1 MFLTEVPLVRFMG
14 NQSMH
19 EDDLPRHNTQLMF
32 KIVPDS
38 DHGQDEMS
46 KIATSSLTVHK
57 IMDVSNFPV
66 RFFVD

>member
-1 MFLTEVPLVRFMG
+1 
-14 NQSMH
+14 MH
-19 EDDLPRHNTQLMF
+19 EDDLPRHNKQLMF

-66 RFFVD
+66 RFFVDE